1 LRRDLINLWNTL
13 VEEQNT
19 EDLKVSS
26 AATGLGKSIYL
37 YLIAVLARHVGIP
50 VHYIGNTG
58 NLLIDLSKE
67 TVVACNFAAMVLFMN
82 LKILDE
88 LGPSLP
94 SRF

>member
-1 LRRDLINLWNTL
+1 
-13 VEEQNT
+13 
-19 EDLKVSS
+19 LKVSS